1 MFYSC
6 SVYLLHTNRIQ
17 ITLICLSYSMRFD
30 VEWCGELVGQC
41 SEVLDFCNCSKM
53 CKIYFDL
60 ARLRAPLSNQFLRS
74 RIFAVMI
81 VLISIVLYYPS
92 FAHLTPARVGH
103 IAAIYSA
110 MLAHCLQ
117 YLDSALLNIHSLLR

>member
-1 MFYSC
+1 
-6 SVYLLHTNRIQ
+6 
-17 ITLICLSYSMRFD
+17 MRFD

-60 ARLRAPLSNQFLRS
+60 ARLRAPLSNQFLCS
-74 RIFAVMI
+74 WIFAGVI
-81 VLISIVLYYPS
+81 VLIPRVLYYPS
-92 FAHLTPARVGH
+92 FAHLTPARVGY
-103 IAAIYSA
+103 IATIYSVI
-110 MLAHCLQ
+110 LTPCLQ